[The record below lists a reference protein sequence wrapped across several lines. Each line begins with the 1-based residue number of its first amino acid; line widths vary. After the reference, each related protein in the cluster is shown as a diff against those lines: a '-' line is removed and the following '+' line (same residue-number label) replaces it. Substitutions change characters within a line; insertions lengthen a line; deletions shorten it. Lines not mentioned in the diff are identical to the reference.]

1 MQERHMCGRCFYA
14 ATMPAMVGRRTV
26 LKLAA
31 TATAGLGF
39 LPRALAQIA
48 KEPSRFCSVA
58 AEAWRS
64 GCGPA
69 VAFIV
74 VHPIRTSRWGA
85 DPRQNRW

>member
-14 ATMPAMVGRRTV
+14 ATMPAMRTV

-48 KEPSRFCSVA
+48 KEP
-58 AEAWRS
+58 
-64 GCGPA
+64 
-69 VAFIV
+69 
-74 VHPIRTSRWGA
+74 
-85 DPRQNRW
+85 

>member
-1 MQERHMCGRCFYA
+1 MTVTFSGGALRESKTARPEQATAAFWMQERNMQERHMCGRCFYA

-48 KEPSRFCSVA
+48 KEP
-58 AEAWRS
+58 
-64 GCGPA
+64 
-69 VAFIV
+69 
-74 VHPIRTSRWGA
+74 
-85 DPRQNRW
+85 